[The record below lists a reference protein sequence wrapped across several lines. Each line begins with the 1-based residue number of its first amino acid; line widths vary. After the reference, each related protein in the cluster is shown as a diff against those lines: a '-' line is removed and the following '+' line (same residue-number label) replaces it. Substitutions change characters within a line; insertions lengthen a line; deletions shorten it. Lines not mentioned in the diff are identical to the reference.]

1 VRRVCLCQY
10 NDCET
15 VWYLKTYVKRHT
27 LVLSLQH
34 DLHDGRPTSM
44 RLVLDNDNLLFS
56 IKSATR
62 LSMDF
67 KVDYKLEGE

>member
-1 VRRVCLCQY
+1 MRRVCLCQS

-27 LVLSLQH
+27 LVLSLKH

-44 RLVLDNDNLLFS
+44 RLVLDHDNLLFS